1 MENVP
6 VPFICPLYLSLMGKK
21 SVVHYQKNPL
31 TNELFDFKFKHHSTG
46 LKYSEELGRY
56 IYE

>member
-1 MENVP
+1 VP
-6 VPFICPLYLSLMGKK
+6 VPFIFVPFIFFI
-21 SVVHYQKNPL
+21 L
-31 TNELFDFKFKHHSTG
+31 TNELSDFKFKHHSTG